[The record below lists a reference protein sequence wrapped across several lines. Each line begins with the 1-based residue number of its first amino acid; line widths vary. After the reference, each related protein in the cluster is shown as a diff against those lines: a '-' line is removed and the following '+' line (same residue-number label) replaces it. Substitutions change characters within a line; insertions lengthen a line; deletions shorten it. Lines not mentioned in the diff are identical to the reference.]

1 VRHTLA
7 IVAVVCFAI
16 ALLELLTSSIRHNV
30 LAWIAGGLLALALR
44 CATEGVR
51 VND

>member
-1 VRHTLA
+1 MRRLLA

-16 ALLELLTSSIRHNV
+16 ALLELLSSGIRHNV
-30 LAWIAGGLLALALR
+30 LVWIVGGLLALALR

-51 VND
+51 VNG